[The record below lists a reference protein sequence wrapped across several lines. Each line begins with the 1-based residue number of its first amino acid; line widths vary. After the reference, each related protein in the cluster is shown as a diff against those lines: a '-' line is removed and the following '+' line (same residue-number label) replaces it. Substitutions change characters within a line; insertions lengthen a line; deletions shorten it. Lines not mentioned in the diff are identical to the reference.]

1 MSKPVKV
8 PDAVHDRLER
18 EADERGIPMGAVV
31 EDWMHDAE
39 RFDTL
44 VRKGFIDFDQ

>member
-8 PDAVHDRLER
+8 PDHVHARLER
-18 EADERGIPMGAVV
+18 EATEREVPMGAVV
-31 EDWMHDAE
+31 EEWMRDAE

-44 VRKGFIDFDQ
+44 VRTGFIDIDQ